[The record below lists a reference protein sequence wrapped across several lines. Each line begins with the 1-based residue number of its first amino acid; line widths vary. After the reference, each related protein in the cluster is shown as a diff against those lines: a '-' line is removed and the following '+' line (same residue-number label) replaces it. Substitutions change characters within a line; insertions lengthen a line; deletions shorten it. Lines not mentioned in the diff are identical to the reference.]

1 MFFDAFPRTSGAAEI
16 LIRGAMHIPPI
27 FVMEFESFLKTNRM
41 LLIYNCTPHDL
52 NQAHHLK
59 VGGSN
64 PSPATNLFTINQYLS
79 SPDGEFFCVGKRA
92 ESQISHM
99 YFLDLQ
105 VFGHKT

>member
-1 MFFDAFPRTSGAAEI
+1 MRLLFPMKYAGKNLTTDR
-16 LIRGAMHIPPI
+16 
-27 FVMEFESFLKTNRM
+27 FLRARKG
-41 LLIYNCTPHDL
+41 I
-52 NQAHHLK
+52 LK

-64 PSPATNLFTINQYLS
+64 PSPATNLFTINHYLC
-79 SPDGEFFCVGKRA
+79 SPDGELFRVGTRA